1 MSQRPMGPPPTDLP
15 PPQPSN
21 AIANQIAKES
31 GEGNPATPVTPV
43 VATPPPVGTKMS
55 IGKTLFGSVGGMA
68 VLLFGLLWTIF
79 GIVGFVLSLICFG
92 YSGSTG
98 EKLFGLLASIMM
110 GPFYFIYYFSSGTYC
125 KKMPSTLF

>member
-1 MSQRPMGPPPTDLP
+1 MGPPPTDLP

-21 AIANQIAKES
+21 AIANQMAKEK
-31 GEGNPATPVTPV
+31 GAGNPATPSTPV
-43 VATPPPVGTKMS
+43 VATPPPTGSKMS
-55 IGKTLFGSVGGMA
+55 LGKSLFGSVGGVA

-79 GIVGFVLSLICFG
+79 GIVGFVMSLICFG